1 MKTLPYTAVTT
12 SGAVLDVQ
20 FELHPETASPER
32 VGEMLSAFLNA
43 LDMQIEGGQVTSNGD
58 ILQALAMALALRS
71 EMLPAATSMKAT
83 LARDVLDRALASV
96 AKAGHGR
103 SPVGH
108 G

>member
-20 FELHPETASPER
+20 FELHPETTSPDR

-43 LDMQIEGGQVTSNGD
+43 LDLQIEGGRETANGD
-58 ILQALAMALALRS
+58 ILQALAMALALRA
-71 EMLPAATSMKAT
+71 EMLPAAAATKAA

-96 AKAGHGR
+96 AGAGHR
-103 SPVGH
+103 RTSVGH